1 MESNKDSFLIADYS
15 VSQTTLDQV
24 FINFAKTQRGK
35 DSEDE
40 DDDDEIEEADGD
52 ATSNNG
58 DENTYYDNNQRE
70 LKSMKND
77 TNNINSDQITV
88 NIPPIDPRFDSRIT
102 DDLNNHTPTFE
113 SIKNHFNSLKKKGH
127 IRKTSSAKSMQRKQ
141 STRSRKSEMSRSSS
155 KRRRVANDSGGGY
168 NNLAYEIEF
177 KNSDSYPPY
186 QYDISMQEASHDLT
200 TSINEDGEYFS
211 RC

>member
-1 MESNKDSFLIADYS
+1 MESNKDSILIADYS

-35 DSEDE
+35 DSDDE
-40 DDDDEIEEADGD
+40 DDDEMEEDGD
-52 ATSNNG
+52 SNSNNG
-58 DENTYYDNNQRE
+58 DENAYYNQRE
-70 LKSMKND
+70 LKNIDDRGKNLN
-77 TNNINSDQITV
+77 TDQITV
-88 NIPPIDPRFDSRIT
+88 NIPTQESRFDSLIT
-102 DDLNNHTPTFE
+102 DEINNHTPSFE
-113 SIKNHFNSLKKKGH
+113 SIKNHFNSFKKKGH

-155 KRRRVANDSGGGY
+155 KRRKDVNESGGY

-186 QYDISMQEASHDLT
+186 QYDVSMQEASHDLT
-200 TSINEDGEYFS
+200 TSLNEDGEYFS

>member
-40 DDDDEIEEADGD
+40 DDDDEIEADGD

-70 LKSMKND
+70 LKSMKN
-77 TNNINSDQITV
+77 TLSV
-88 NIPPIDPRFDSRIT
+88 
-102 DDLNNHTPTFE
+102 
-113 SIKNHFNSLKKKGH
+113 
-127 IRKTSSAKSMQRKQ
+127 
-141 STRSRKSEMSRSSS
+141 
-155 KRRRVANDSGGGY
+155 
-168 NNLAYEIEF
+168 
-177 KNSDSYPPY
+177 
-186 QYDISMQEASHDLT
+186 
-200 TSINEDGEYFS
+200 
-211 RC
+211 